1 MLRAMSVSLALLLC
15 AGCGSQSG
23 PASADGALAAV
34 PDHDQLLDQLSGVW
48 RGADSGTLLYLPR
61 DSQRLRMFIPEGEVP
76 VRMGSVDVAEGTINL
91 TVDDGARQ
99 LVWTLSKVVERD
111 GGSFHLRVT
120 VDDGQQQDFSFVRA
134 VSEEDQR
141 HLRTL
146 APAELRHAALAAL
159 VTGGEVPGISVDGEA
174 VSEETGVSGD
184 VDAPE
189 ADADVEAEA
198 DASVRIMAGDV
209 APSFDCSKQ
218 LNAAESLVCGDEEVA
233 ELDRRL
239 SKAYRLVLS
248 RSDQPEAERSIQMR
262 WLADKRN
269 ACDTVVCLRKAYR
282 QRLKYF
288 EGAPYYAYSE
298 YAEGG

>member
-1 MLRAMSVSLALLLC
+1 MLRAMCVAFALLLC
-15 AGCGSQSG
+15 AGCDSQTG
-23 PASADGALAAV
+23 PAPAEALAAV
-34 PDHDQLLDQLSGVW
+34 PDQDQLLAQLSGVW

-61 DSQRLRMFIPEGEVP
+61 DARRLRMFIPEGEVV

-91 TVDDGARQ
+91 TLGDGARP
-99 LVWTLSKVVERD
+99 LVWTLSKVGERD
-111 GGSFHLRVT
+111 GGSFHLRIT
-120 VDDGQQQDFSFVRA
+120 VDDGRQQDFSFVRA

-159 VTGGEVPGISVDGEA
+159 VTGGEVLGISMDGEA
-174 VSEETGVSGD
+174 VSEETAVAGD
-184 VDAPE
+184 VDAP
-189 ADADVEAEA
+189 DPDGEA

-209 APSFDCSKQ
+209 APSFDCSKP

-248 RSDQPEAERSIQMR
+248 RSDQPEAERSTQMR

-269 ACDTVVCLRKAYR
+269 ACDTVACLRQAYR

-288 EGAPYYAYSE
+288 EGAPHYAYSE